1 MYNMPKLF
9 LIFLIFF
16 SFVFA
21 QSSISEIN
29 KEIDQLRDELTS
41 PNPSDSVELEE
52 DYSAIVIDS
61 PEKSII
67 NNMNFGYSYFKRD
80 INFFDNIPTPSNY
93 RFGAGD
99 ELILSL
105 WGENNFRRKFVVN
118 KNGLIYFENIGFI
131 NIQNKTIEESE
142 NLLTKELSKIYE
154 TLNDEINSTKL
165 MVELGRLKSI
175 NVYFTGLIEKPGIHL
190 IHPFSD
196 IFTAIV
202 QAGGIQEDGS
212 LRNIHLIRDNEVIS
226 KVDFYEFF
234 LSGKNEYTD
243 LKIIDGDVIH
253 IPALKNRVRVS
264 GEVNRPG
271 SYEVFND
278 EKISNL
284 IDYASGFTRNASTS
298 IVIDT
303 IDPFDIRESNDKALS
318 SINIDFNKNNDF
330 GLSKVSDVNILRVG
344 DVDSKVEVFGRVKN
358 PGKFSANST
367 LKEVLDI
374 AGGFND
380 PIFLQ
385 TIEKDEIIILRQT
398 SEQYYGLEFKES
410 YSSSSNFELEPNDK
424 IFVYEDINYRNSLI
438 FTIRGEVNNPGTYPL
453 KKGYDIGDAIDYA
466 GGLTE
471 FASIN
476 SLTVFKNFNLSGSA
490 SLEEN
495 KVGNVSLDLKI
506 DNGMVIEV
514 LPIENTIKVEGN
526 IYQPGL
532 VAITEKFVTASTAI
546 ELAGGYKPDSMK
558 KRTYVIRS
566 DGEIDKVGMLRGRGK
581 RVFPGDRVV
590 VPVNPN
596 PQDFDITTFIADLS
610 STLANI
616 AAILIIV
623 DNNN

>member
-1 MYNMPKLF
+1 MQKIS
-9 LIFLIFF
+9 LIFLIFL
-16 SFVFA
+16 STVLA
-21 QSSISEIN
+21 QSLSEIN
-29 KEIDQLRDELTS
+29 KEIDQLRNELTS
-41 PNPSDSVELEE
+41 PNPSNSVQLE
-52 DYSAIVIDS
+52 DYSAIVIDT
-61 PEKSII
+61 PEESII
-67 NNMNFGYSYFKRD
+67 DNMNFGYSYFKRD

-118 KNGLIYFENIGFI
+118 RNGLIYFENIGFI
-131 NIQNKTIEESE
+131 NIQNKTIEETE

-202 QAGGIQEDGS
+202 QAGGVREDGS
-212 LRNIHLIRDNEVIS
+212 LRNIQLIRDGEVIS
-226 KVDFYEFF
+226 KIDFYEFF
-234 LSGKNEYTD
+234 LSGKNEFTD

-253 IPALKNRVRVS
+253 IPALKNRVRIR

-271 SYEVFND
+271 SFEVFND

-284 IDYASGFTRNASTS
+284 IDYASGFTTYASTS
-298 IVIDT
+298 MVIDT
-303 IDPFDIRESNDKALS
+303 IDPFDIRKSNDKALS

-330 GLSKVSDVNILRVG
+330 RLSKVSRVNVLRVA
-344 DVDSKVEVFGRVKN
+344 DVDSKVQVYGRVKN

-380 PIFLQ
+380 PIFSQ
-385 TIEKDEIIILRQT
+385 SIKKDEIIILRQT

-424 IFVYEDINYRNSLI
+424 IFVYEDINYKNS
-438 FTIRGEVNNPGTYPL
+438 FTYTIRGQVNKPGTYPL
-453 KKGYDIGDAIDYA
+453 KKGYTIEDAISYA

-471 FASIN
+471 FGSIN
-476 SLTVFKNFNLSGSA
+476 SISVLKNFNKFGQAL
-490 SLEEN
+490 LEEN
-495 KVGNVSLDLKI
+495 LVGNISLDMTI
-506 DNGMVIEV
+506 DNGMVIEI

-532 VAITEKFVTASTAI
+532 VAITKNFITVSKAI
-546 ELAGGYKPDSMK
+546 QLAGGFKPDTMK
-558 KRTYVIRS
+558 NRIYIIRS
-566 DGEIDKVGMLRGRGK
+566 NGKVETVGILRGKSQK
-581 RVFPGDRVV
+581 RVFPGDRLIA
-590 VPVNPN
+590 PLNPK
-596 PQDFDITTFIADLS
+596 PQDFDITAFVADLS

-616 AAILIIV
+616 AAILLIV
-623 DNNN
+623 NNNQ